1 MPRPALSAISSA
13 VLIGLLQVGSVAEA
27 QPQSVTQVVMLGTGN
42 PGPDP
47 DRSGPATAI
56 IVNGTPYLIDFG
68 PVSCAAPKRRR
79 STKESGRSTQSTCAW
94 PLQRTCTRIIPSAIL
109 TSFSRP
115 GSSDEKFPWRCTV
128 RKGSRG

>member
-56 IVNGTPYLIDFG
+56 IVAIIDLQLLHRCCQRSQHRHKDGLERRVAFDYLA
-68 PVSCAAPKRRR
+68 CAGDV
-79 STKESGRSTQSTCAW
+79 GRAQLLRQNMAER
-94 PLQRTCTRIIPSAIL
+94 LQDPAHAIL
-109 TSFSRP
+109 HGGDLRDDLSAHAR
-115 GSSDEKFPWRCTV
+115 
-128 RKGSRG
+128 